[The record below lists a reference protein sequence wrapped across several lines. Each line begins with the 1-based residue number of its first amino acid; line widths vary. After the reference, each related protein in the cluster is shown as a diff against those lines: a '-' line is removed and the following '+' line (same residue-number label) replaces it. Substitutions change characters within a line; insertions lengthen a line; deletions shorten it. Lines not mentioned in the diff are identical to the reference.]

1 MTKLKPPVREYNFTD
16 SYLPQLAD
24 GILALL
30 VRDGL
35 QFEKRRW
42 TEAKTT
48 NLLALRDSFVATKPD
63 DYYKGIL
70 GIKTEEK
77 DAARAV
83 LSTPI
88 RTIFVAAENVF
99 GVKSSHYSSFGAS
112 GISKLSDDEMIR
124 NSRLV
129 VDTAHEFLSELEDEG
144 ITEEMLDEID
154 VLIETFDKSVDAQLA
169 AQRNRDSA
177 TADRINKG
185 NLLYRALVKVC
196 NTGKDIW
203 YETDES
209 KYNDYVIY
217 NTPSGKPE
225 PTGMGRVRGTITNA
239 AAEPL
244 EGVLCLVKGTEI
256 VAETDEYGE
265 YELENVPVGKQS
277 MEFSLATYK
286 TYLDEVVEVF
296 ENQETKND
304 IEMEADV
311 TPTPPET

>member
-1 MTKLKPPVREYNFTD
+1 MSKLKPPVREYNFTD

-30 VRDGL
+30 IRDGIP
-35 QFEKRRW
+35 FTKRRW
-42 TEAKTT
+42 SEAKST
-48 NLLALRDSFVATKPD
+48 NLITLRDSFVATKPD

-99 GVKSSHYSSFGAS
+99 GVKSSHYASFGVSA
-112 GISKLSDDEMIR
+112 ISKLNDDKMIR

-129 VDTAHEFLSELEDEG
+129 VATARDFQEELEDEG
-144 ITEEMLDEID
+144 ITIEMLDATDI
-154 VLIETFDKSVDAQLA
+154 LIENFDKTVDAQLA
-169 AQRNRDSA
+169 AQRDRDSA
-177 TADRINKG
+177 TADRIKKG

-225 PTGMGRVRGTITNA
+225 PTGMGRIRGTITNS

-244 EGVLCLVKGTEI
+244 EGVLCIVKGTEL

-265 YELENVPVGKQS
+265 YELENVPVGKRS
-277 MEFSLATYK
+277 IEFTLATYK
-286 TYLDEVVEVF
+286 KYIDELVEVF

-304 IEMEADV
+304 IEMESDE
-311 TPTPPET
+311 TSPPPET

>member
-35 QFEKRRW
+35 QFTRRRW

-63 DYYKGIL
+63 DYFKGIL
-70 GIKTEEK
+70 GIRTEEK
-77 DAARAV
+77 DAARAA
-83 LSTPI
+83 LTTPV

-99 GVKSSHYSSFGAS
+99 GVKSSHYAAFGVS

-129 VDTAHEFLSELEDEG
+129 VDTAGEFLTQLEDEG
-144 ITEEMLDEID
+144 ITEEMLDEIT
-154 VLIETFDKSVDAQLA
+154 VFIEAFDKAVDAQLA
-169 AQRNRDSA
+169 AQRNRDTA

-225 PTGMGRVRGTITNA
+225 PTGMGRVRGTISNA
-239 AAEPL
+239 AGEPL
-244 EGVLCLVKGTEI
+244 EGVLCVVKGTEI
-256 VAETDEYGE
+256 VAESDEYGE
-265 YELENVPVGKQS
+265 YELENVPVGKQTI
-277 MEFSLATYK
+277 EFSLVTYK
-286 TYLDEVVEVF
+286 TYIDEVVEVF

-304 IEMEADV
+304 IEMESDV